1 MGNAEQGQD
10 FTNLEQLIDQILA
23 ASQSKGQ
30 VMLDDILN
38 MVGRRSFGPLLL
50 LAGLLTLAPI
60 IGDIPGAPTV
70 IGVFVFLLALQLLLG
85 RDYFWLPD
93 WLLCRS
99 ISGENVQK
107 GLGYLYPPARFI
119 DRFLKPRLFVLVD
132 GYAQY
137 MIALTALAIALCMP
151 VMEVVPFSANAAGIV
166 LVGFG
171 LSMIAR
177 DGLLVLVSYGLTVA
191 TFGLVVFGVL

>member
-1 MGNAEQGQD
+1 
-10 FTNLEQLIDQILA
+10 
-23 ASQSKGQ
+23 
-30 VMLDDILN
+30 LDDILD

-60 IGDIPGAPTV
+60 IGDIPGVPTV
-70 IGVFVFLLALQLLLG
+70 IGVFVFLIAAQLLLG
-85 RDYFWLPD
+85 REHFWLPD

-99 ISGENVQK
+99 ISGDKLLK
-107 GLGYLYPPARFI
+107 GLGYMYTPARFI
-119 DRFLKPRLFVLVD
+119 DRFLKPRLFLLAN
-132 GYAQY
+132 GYAKY
-137 MIALTALAIALCMP
+137 TIALTSVGIALCMP

-177 DGLLVLVSYGLTVA
+177 DGLLALLSFILTVA
-191 TFGLVVFGVL
+191 TFGLVVYGLL